1 MACIGKSGKE
11 DQSNNNDQYGFK
23 IVPESLNDITAD
35 WCEKALQKGS
45 TISNETKVINL
56 EVQCLTSDE
65 IGADGGGLSG
75 STLVKLIPTYR

>member
-1 MACIGKSGKE
+1 MACIGGSGKG
-11 DQSNNNDQYGFK
+11 QSNNEQYGFK

-35 WCEKALQKGS
+35 WCEKALKKGS
-45 TISNETKVINL
+45 TISKETKVTNI

>member
-1 MACIGKSGKE
+1 MASCINGNASSNLN
-11 DQSNNNDQYGFK
+11 DQQYGFK
-23 IVPESLNDITAD
+23 VVPEFLTDITPE
-35 WCEKALQKGS
+35 WCEKALQKGL
-45 TISNETKVINL
+45 TISKETKVTNL

>member
-1 MACIGKSGKE
+1 M
-11 DQSNNNDQYGFK
+11 Y
-23 IVPESLNDITAD
+23 PL
-35 WCEKALQKGS
+35 
-45 TISNETKVINL
+45 ISKETKVTNL

>member
-1 MACIGKSGKE
+1 MACIGKGGK

-23 IVPESLNDITAD
+23 IVPESLNDINAD

-45 TISNETKVINL
+45 TISKETKVTNL